1 MNVVDV
7 VRKHARSYPDDPAF
21 VEIRPVTKVREEV
34 SWSLFDERTNRLA
47 HALLSGGV
55 ARGDRVFLLGK
66 NSIRWLETYF
76 AILRTGAWAVPLNF
90 RFTDDDIRFC
100 ARTAEPAAFVFD
112 EEYATRIAA
121 LRKELPSTSLYA
133 SMGASST
140 SGVFTTETMIREHA
154 PTPADVELEDEA
166 ECALYF
172 TSGTT
177 GAPKPVLIQHKSL
190 MCSAVTEAM
199 NHKLSHSDRFLMM
212 PPMYHVAI
220 AHMLGVMAA
229 GGCSVLLTEQVTP
242 QSIIETMSK
251 ERISV
256 VFLLVP
262 WATDLLEALDTKA
275 IKAGEYD
282 LSSWRLT
289 HMGAQ
294 PIPPS
299 LVMKLKSYF
308 PKMEYDTN
316 YGLSESM
323 GPGAIHLG
331 IENERKV
338 GAIGRPNVLW
348 DVRIVDEKGE
358 DVPGGEIGEVVLKG
372 AGVMKGYYKNPELTA
387 NVIRDGWLHTG
398 DLGRMDEEG
407 FIYLVDRK
415 KDLIISGGENIY
427 PLEVEE
433 VILKHPKVHDVALIG
448 VPDDR
453 LGEVACAVVHP
464 LAGEK
469 PTEEELRLYCD
480 QNLPRYKRPR
490 YFVVD
495 QVPRSPTGKVEKRK
509 LREKYG
515 KGDWKW
521 T

>member
-7 VRKHARSYPDDPAF
+7 VRKCARSYPDDPAF
-21 VEIRPVTKVREEV
+21 VEVRPVTKGREEV
-34 SWSLFDERTNRLA
+34 SWALFEERTNRLA
-47 HALLSGGV
+47 NALLSGGV
-55 ARGDRVFLLGK
+55 TRGDKVFLLGK
-66 NSIRWLETYF
+66 NSIGWMETYF
-76 AILRTGAWAVPLNF
+76 AVLKTGAWAVPLNF

-100 ARTAEPAAFVFD
+100 ANSAEPVAFIFD
-112 EEYATRIAA
+112 EEYTTRIAA
-121 LRKELPSTSLYA
+121 MRPELPSTSLYA
-133 SMGASST
+133 AIGSAGTA
-140 SGVFTTETMIREHA
+140 GVFATESLIKEHA
-154 PTPADVELEDEA
+154 PTPIDVKLEDEA

-199 NHKLSHSDRFLMM
+199 NHGLTHSDRFLMM

-229 GGCSVLLTEQVTP
+229 GGCSVLLTEQVNP
-242 QSIIETMSK
+242 QTIVETMSK
-251 ERISV
+251 ERITV

-262 WATDLLEALDTKA
+262 WANDLLEALDTKA
-275 IKAGEYD
+275 IKAEEYD

-299 LVMKLKSYF
+299 LVMRLKRYF
-308 PKMEYDTN
+308 PKMQYDTN

-323 GPGAIHLG
+323 GPGVIHLG
-331 IENERKV
+331 MENERKV
-338 GAIGRPNVLW
+338 GAIGKPNVMW
-348 DVRIVDEKGE
+348 DVRIVDMKGE
-358 DVPGGEIGEVVLKG
+358 DVPQGEVGEVVVKG
-372 AGVMKGYYKNPELTA
+372 AGVMKGYYRNPELTA
-387 NVIRDGWLHTG
+387 RTIRDGWLYTG
-398 DLGRMDEEG
+398 DLGRVDEDG
-407 FIYLVDRK
+407 FIYLVDRA

-427 PLEVEE
+427 PVEVEE
-433 VILKHPKVHDVALIG
+433 AILKHPKVHDVALIG

-453 LGEVACAVVHP
+453 LGEVPCAVVHA
-464 LAGEK
+464 LSGERL
-469 PTEEELRLYCD
+469 TEEELRLYCD

-490 YFVVD
+490 YFVLD
-495 QVPRSPTGKVEKRK
+495 QVPRSPTGKIEKPK